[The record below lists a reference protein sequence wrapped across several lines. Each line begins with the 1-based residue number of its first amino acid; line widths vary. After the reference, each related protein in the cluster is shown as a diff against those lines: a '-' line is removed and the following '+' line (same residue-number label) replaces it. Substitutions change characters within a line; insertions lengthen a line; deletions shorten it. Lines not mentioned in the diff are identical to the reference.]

1 MPHRLAHVREA
12 CAGVAPAAS
21 GGRYPGTATLGGM
34 PENTPMTAVRRDRLR
49 EKIREL
55 GADGALVTNLLNIR
69 YLTGFTGSNAA
80 LIVGAEE
87 KDDLFST
94 DGRYVEQSKTQVP
107 DLPLL
112 VGRASGQAVAKEIGG
127 SLGTLAYETHCVSV
141 DEAEAL
147 QDAAPDV
154 RLVSIGQAVEALR
167 AVKDDGEIELLRHA
181 AHIADQALADLIAAG
196 GIVPGRTER
205 EIALDLDFR
214 MLRLGAEEV
223 SFETIVASGPNSAIP
238 HHSPTD
244 RPVERGDLVKIDF
257 GSTYRGY
264 HSDMTRTYGVGEIAD
279 WQREIYQI
287 VAESQRA
294 GAQALRIGRTG
305 KEVDTV
311 SRDII
316 AAAGYGET
324 FAHSL
329 GHGVGLDVHEAPN
342 LSQLAET
349 KLEDRVCVTV
359 EPGIYLAGRGG
370 VRIEDTLVLHADP
383 SADGGTR
390 TDLLTMTSKDLVVL

>member
-1 MPHRLAHVREA
+1 
-12 CAGVAPAAS
+12 
-21 GGRYPGTATLGGM
+21 M
-34 PENTPMTAVRRDRLR
+34 PELEHATRRDNLR
-49 EKIREL
+49 RKIAGL
-55 GADGALVTNLLNIR
+55 GADAALITNLLNIR

-80 LIVGAEE
+80 LIVGA
-87 KDDLFST
+87 DAARDLFST

-112 VGRASGQAVAKEIGG
+112 VGRASGQAVLAEVG
-127 SLGTLAYETHCVSV
+127 SSVQTLAYETHVTSV
-141 DEAEAL
+141 DEAKAL
-147 QDAAPDV
+147 ADAAQGV
-154 RLVSIGQAVEALR
+154 RMISLQSAVEDLR
-167 AVKDDGEIELLRHA
+167 AIKDDGEIELLRQA
-181 AHIADQALADLIAAG
+181 AHIADQALADLVAAG
-196 GIVPGRTER
+196 GIAPGRSER

-214 MLRLGAEEV
+214 MLHLGAETV
-223 SFETIVASGPNSAIP
+223 SFETIVATGPNSAIP
-238 HHSPTD
+238 HHSPGD
-244 RPVERGDLVKIDF
+244 RVLEAGDLIKIDF

-264 HSDMTRTYGVGEIAD
+264 HSDMTRTYAVGHVAD
-279 WQREIYQI
+279 WQREIYEL
-287 VAESQRA
+287 VAQAQRA
-294 GAQALRIGRTG
+294 GAEALRIGRTG
-305 KEVDTV
+305 KEIDTV

-359 EPGIYLAGRGG
+359 EPGVYLAGRGG
-370 VRIEDTLVLHADP
+370 VRIEDTLVLHEDA
-383 SADGGTR
+383 SAAGGTR